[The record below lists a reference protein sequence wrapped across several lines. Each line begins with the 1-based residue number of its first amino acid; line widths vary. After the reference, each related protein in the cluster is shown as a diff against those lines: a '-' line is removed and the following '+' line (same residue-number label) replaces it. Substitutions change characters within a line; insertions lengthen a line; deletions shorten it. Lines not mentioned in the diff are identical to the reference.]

1 MTFPMKKILSGLMA
15 MATVAIMTLSACAG
29 TGKSDSKASDITD
42 TSIETADGQEADGST
57 QDVVEIAAGTA
68 NLDQYKG
75 SLTVVD
81 FNAVWCGPCRQY
93 APTFHAV
100 ARKMAG
106 KANFLSVNVDSCR
119 SIAETYVGQFIPQ
132 TTVITPDGR
141 VFSKTGQL
149 DEATLVA
156 FIDSVAAL

>member
-1 MTFPMKKILSGLMA
+1 MKKILSGLMA
-15 MATVAIMTLSACAG
+15 MATVAIMTVSACSGA
-29 TGKSDSKASDITD
+29 GKSDSKATD
-42 TSIETADGQEADGST
+42 TTDASVEMSEESEADAST
-57 QDVVEIAAGTA
+57 SGEAVVEIPAGTA
-68 NLDQYKG
+68 NLDQYNG
-75 SLTVVD
+75 RLTVVD

-106 KANFLSVNVDSCR
+106 KADFLSVNVDSCR
-119 SIAETYVGQFIPQ
+119 SIADKYVGQFIPQ

-141 VFSKTGQL
+141 FFSKTGQL